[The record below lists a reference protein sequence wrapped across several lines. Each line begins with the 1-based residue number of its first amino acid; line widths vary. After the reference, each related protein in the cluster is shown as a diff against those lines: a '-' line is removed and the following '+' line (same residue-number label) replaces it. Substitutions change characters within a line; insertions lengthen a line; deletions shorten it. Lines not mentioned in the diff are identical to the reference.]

1 MENYTISKKIK
12 NTWLW
17 KDPQRFFWWIDLV
30 FMAKDTEETILSN
43 SILITL
49 KRGDILA
56 SQQYLSKLWGVCHI
70 TVGKFLKQLESQKMI
85 TRRIEKGKI
94 SIITICDF
102 PKDELKSEPKSEQ
115 IELIQE
121 DSFIDELHKD
131 KAWQEVVG
139 MNLRIPTLEEVNKLI
154 DEFSLHV
161 KATAQNARNLNE
173 AKRHFV
179 NWARISLQ
187 NENKNKKHGEFG
199 RMTEV
204 EQRLHVSEHRADEHF

>member
-12 NTWLW
+12 TTWLW
-17 KDPQRFFWWIDLV
+17 KDPQRLFWWIDLV
-30 FMAKDTEETILSN
+30 FMAKDSEETTLSN

-49 KRGDILA
+49 KRGDILV
-56 SQQYLSKLWGVCHI
+56 SQQDLSKLWGVCHI

-94 SIITICDF
+94 SIITICD
-102 PKDELKSEPKSEQ
+102 LPKSEL
-115 IELIQE
+115 IELAQE
-121 DSFIDELHKD
+121 DSFIDELHRD

-139 MNLRIPTLEEVNKLI
+139 MNLRISTLEEVNKLI

-187 NENKNKKHGEFG
+187 NENKNKKFGEFG
-199 RMTEV
+199 RMSEV
-204 EQRLHVSEHRADEHF
+204 EKRLHVSEHREDEHF